1 MFGTVFENWM
11 YADWKMLMATNA
23 IASAREYVK
32 GEEVEA
38 RDQQMK
44 DYISVHVQL
53 KELFMKLD
61 TETTGFLTGQVI
73 QDAIKQNTG
82 GIKDLM
88 QLVGKFCGRGTRYLL
103 RVSGHG
109 TKMQEVALLCDE
121 HLSSEREFVQHS
133 CCV

>member
-1 MFGTVFENWM
+1 M

-82 GIKDLM
+82 GIKDLLT
-88 QLVGKFCGRGTRYLL
+88 LVGKFCGGGTSRYLL
-103 RVSGHG
+103 RVSGLHGG
-109 TKMQEVALLCDE
+109 TKMQEEVALLCDE
-121 HLSSEREFVQHS
+121 HLSSEREYV
-133 CCV
+133 